1 MNIKTTILVF
11 AIVLT
16 ACKRHV
22 AEGAG
27 EAMLPPDMD
36 GTTMVGDRTRQL
48 LKDVEAYAQS
58 RKNPE
63 LQARLYG
70 KARDVDEEVRE
81 AGQYIDRWRERLM
94 EAAGGEDGSTTLP
107 KGDDTL
113 IATKLMAVG
122 TTADTLRWHID
133 EIRDVFVRQVKD
145 TAALIAVLPENIADG
160 SNPAWGRKRFYHVS
174 VYHALDRLKSI
185 KDDITA
191 GELVT
196 LGKMLAEAKKG
207 IY

>member
-1 MNIKTTILVF
+1 MNIRTAAYIL
-11 AIVLT
+11 AIALWG
-16 ACKRHV
+16 CKGHGN
-22 AEGAG
+22 AL
-27 EAMLPPDMD
+27 LPPDMD
-36 GTTMVGDRTRQL
+36 GTTMVGDRARQM

-63 LQARLYG
+63 QQARLYG

-94 EAAGGEDGSTTLP
+94 EAGGGKDGSTTLP
-107 KGDDTL
+107 LGNDTL
-113 IATKLMAVG
+113 IATRLMALG

-145 TAALIAVLPENIADG
+145 TAALIAVLPENIAEG
-160 SNPAWGRKRFYHVS
+160 NGPAWGKKRFYHVT
-174 VYHALDRLKSI
+174 VYQALDRLKAI

-196 LGKMLAEAKKG
+196 LGKVLAEAKKG